1 MPTSTPAAN
10 PDALAILNAL
20 SREGLSSEDAYNA
33 TEGVRNMAGQTIA
46 AEIKA
51 HSASIGA
58 KIEAQN
64 AKIEAQNAYIAAQ
77 NAKTEAQNAR
87 LDALAGL
94 IAAQDSKLRMLM
106 WMIGAAVAVIGI
118 LIRLWG

>member
-1 MPTSTPAAN
+1 MPTSIPAAN
-10 PDALAILNAL
+10 PDGLAILNAL
-20 SREGLSSEDAYNA
+20 TREGLSSEDAYNA
-33 TEGVRNMAGQTIA
+33 VEGVRNMAGQTIA

-64 AKIEAQNAYIAAQ
+64 
-77 NAKTEAQNAR
+77 EAQNAR
-87 LDALAGL
+87 LDAMAGL
-94 IAAQDSKLRMLM
+94 VAAQDSKLRMLM

-118 LIRLWG
+118 LIRLWS

>member
-1 MPTSTPAAN
+1 MPTSIPAAN
-10 PDALAILNAL
+10 PDGLAILNAL
-20 SREGLSSEDAYNA
+20 TREGLSSEDAYNA
-33 TEGVRNMAGQTIA
+33 VEGVRNMAGQTIA

-64 AKIEAQNAYIAAQ
+64 
-77 NAKTEAQNAR
+77 EAQNAR
-87 LDALAGL
+87 LDAMAGL
-94 IAAQDSKLRMLM
+94 VAAQDSKLTMLM

>member
-33 TEGVRNMAGQTIA
+33 TEGVRNMAGHTIA

-64 AKIEAQNAYIAAQ
+64 AKIEAQNA
-77 NAKTEAQNAR
+77 KV
-87 LDALAGL
+87 DALAGV

>member
-1 MPTSTPAAN
+1 MPTSIPAAN
-10 PDALAILNAL
+10 PDGLAILNAL
-20 SREGLSSEDAYNA
+20 TREGLSSEDAYNA
-33 TEGVRNMAGQTIA
+33 VEGVRNMAGQTIA

-64 AKIEAQNAYIAAQ
+64 AKTEAQ
-77 NAKTEAQNAR
+77 TEAQNAR

-94 IAAQDSKLRMLM
+94 VAAQDSKLRMLM

>member
-10 PDALAILNAL
+10 PDGLAILNAL
-20 SREGLSSEDAYNA
+20 TREGLSSEDAYNA
-33 TEGVRNMAGQTIA
+33 VEGVRNMAGQTIA

-64 AKIEAQNAYIAAQ
+64 
-77 NAKTEAQNAR
+77 EAQNAR

-94 IAAQDSKLRMLM
+94 VAAQDSKLRMLM

>member
-1 MPTSTPAAN
+1 M
-10 PDALAILNAL
+10 
-20 SREGLSSEDAYNA
+20 
-33 TEGVRNMAGQTIA
+33 VGQTIA

-64 AKIEAQNAYIAAQ
+64 ANIEAQY
-77 NAKTEAQNAR
+77 AKTEAQIAR

>member
-1 MPTSTPAAN
+1 MPTSIPSAN
-10 PDALAILNAL
+10 PDALAILTAL

-64 AKIEAQNAYIAAQ
+64 AKIEAQNAKTEAQ
-77 NAKTEAQNAR
+77 NEAQNAR

-94 IAAQDSKLRMLM
+94 IAARDSKLRMLM

-118 LIRLWG
+118 FIRLWG

>member
-1 MPTSTPAAN
+1 MPTSTTAAN
-10 PDALAILNAL
+10 PDGLAILNAL
-20 SREGLSSEDAYNA
+20 TTEGLSSEDAYNA
-33 TEGVRNMAGQTIA
+33 VEGVRNMAGQTIA

-64 AKIEAQNAYIAAQ
+64 AK
-77 NAKTEAQNAR
+77 TEAQNAR

-94 IAAQDSKLRMLM
+94 VAAQDSKLRMLM